1 MQITL
6 SSVFH
11 YVRLTALVLYGMG
24 LSFGHL
30 TYFMFPKSDLMLL
43 KNVHALCT
51 F

>member
-11 YVRLTALVLYGMG
+11 SVSLIALVLYGMR

-30 TYFMFPKSDLMLL
+30 TYFMFPKSNLMLL
-43 KNVHALCT
+43 KNVHASYT